1 MNDNFEILLKDAI
14 VKTASSSPNQEDS
27 WVAIGNKMRKQKSKR
42 RFLYWSMAALVLLFL
57 GMAELLF
64 VQENAATNDYYTQT
78 TLELNETKF
87 YYAGLIDEKFNQIT
101 KTKNLDK
108 EYFQLFFDEMLRLDQ
123 EYKMYLTDSKTYGF
137 QEDIVRAMIE
147 NQRRK
152 LQLLNRLENEI
163 QKVQNYEKRKITM

>member
-1 MNDNFEILLKDAI
+1 
-14 VKTASSSPNQEDS
+14 
-27 WVAIGNKMRKQKSKR
+27 
-42 RFLYWSMAALVLLFL
+42 
-57 GMAELLF
+57 
-64 VQENAATNDYYTQT
+64 
-78 TLELNETKF
+78 LNETKF
-87 YYAGLIDEKFNQIT
+87 YYAGLIDEKFKQIT
-101 KTKNLDK
+101 ETKNLDK

-163 QKVQNYEKRKITM
+163 QKVQNYEKRRITM